1 MKYNQ
6 AKLIAIGSI
15 LFFTSAKAQ
24 FKLPV
29 NNALRSDVQKLVAD
43 FPHGFQNLRGDE
55 VEVNP
60 QTVEYASLLKMDK
73 AEACS
78 IIRYSSN
85 SKPVYS
91 WHAVMLSTE
100 DFEEAAK
107 KYKWIFNQLKGM
119 NVTYTVDKYTL
130 KGTFEAP
137 EESRKFMT
145 SVLTV
150 IAPPSPLQKL
160 KIEVNMNFEFP
171 EWKVTLDVF
180 EKEKD
185 DNERGEI
192 ED

>member
-1 MKYNQ
+1 MKYKRT
-6 AKLIAIGSI
+6 KLIAMGT
-15 LFFTSAKAQ
+15 LLLLTHANAQ

-29 NNALRSDVQKLVAD
+29 NNALRSDVQKLVAE
-43 FPHGFQNLRGDE
+43 FPHQFQNLKGDE
-55 VEVNP
+55 LEVNP
-60 QTVEYASLLKMDK
+60 QSVEYASLLKIDK
-73 AEACS
+73 AEECS
-78 IIRYSSN
+78 IIRYSAN
-85 SKPVYS
+85 KKPMYS

-107 KYKWIFNQLKGM
+107 KYKWIYNQLKGM

-150 IAPPSPLQKL
+150 IAPPTPLQKL
-160 KIEVNMNFEFP
+160 KIEVSMNFEFP

-180 EKEKD
+180 EKEKED
-185 DNERGEI
+185 KERGEI

>member
-1 MKYNQ
+1 MKYKRT
-6 AKLIAIGSI
+6 KLIAMGT
-15 LFFTSAKAQ
+15 LLLLNHTNAQ
-24 FKLPV
+24 LKLPI
-29 NNALRSDVQKLVAD
+29 NNALRSDVQKLVAE
-43 FPHGFQNLRGDE
+43 FPHGFQSIKGDE
-55 VEVNP
+55 LAINP
-60 QTVEYASLLKMDK
+60 QTVEYASLLKIDK
-73 AEACS
+73 SEACS

-130 KGTFEAP
+130 KGTFEEP

-160 KIEVNMNFEFP
+160 KIEVAMNFEFP

-185 DNERGEI
+185 DAERGEI

>member
-43 FPHGFQNLRGDE
+43 FPHGFQSLRGDE
-55 VEVNP
+55 LVVNP
-60 QTVEYASLLKMDK
+60 QTVEYASLLKIDK
-73 AEACS
+73 AIECS

>member
-1 MKYNQ
+1 MKYKRT
-6 AKLIAIGSI
+6 KLIAIGTF
-15 LFFTSAKAQ
+15 LFLVNANAQ
-24 FKLPV
+24 FKLPI
-29 NNALRSDVQKLVAD
+29 NNALRSDVQKLVAE
-43 FPHGFQNLRGDE
+43 FPHQFESLRGDE
-55 VEVNP
+55 LVVNP
-60 QTVEYASLLKMDK
+60 QTVEYASLLKVDK
-73 AEACS
+73 AEECS

-100 DFEEAAK
+100 DFEEASK
-107 KYKWIFNQLKGM
+107 KYKSIYNQLKGM

-130 KGTFEAP
+130 KGTFEEP

-145 SVLTV
+145 SVLTL

-160 KIEVNMNFEFP
+160 KIEVAMNFEFP
-171 EWKVTLDVF
+171 EWKVTLDIF